1 MVQHI
6 IQAYILLI
14 TRIYLAPAGLGKSTQ
29 LATYPG
35 ASYAKQS
42 NKVYISVIFQPLN
55 ASPLI
60 ILDPTRAFLLEPPK
74 GRMLE
79 TLGERE
85 FQAAARNELTLQL
98 RNIQSLETFVYCL
111 LFIVLFAISFT
122 KQKKSTYL
130 NSHGE
135 EAQEKPPGLQGMGS
149 LSQIIRT
156 KYCHNYTWEN
166 QWQSYSKS

>member
-122 KQKKSTYL
+122 KQKKIYL
-130 NSHGE
+130 FKLSWRGSPR
-135 EAQEKPPGLQGMGS
+135 EATGLTRNGLPQLDNQNKI
-149 LSQIIRT
+149 LS
-156 KYCHNYTWEN
+156 
-166 QWQSYSKS
+166 